1 LAAFL
6 AGCTARPERPLLERF
21 FEASRLRDRAAL
33 QHLSTVTF
41 EPHDQGIITAFD
53 VVGVTSEER
62 NGEIVNKNVTV
73 VAPVELSN
81 GQIEKKKL
89 IITMQKRD
97 KEWIV
102 TGVVAQDF
110 SPAAQGR

>member
-1 LAAFL
+1 
-6 AGCTARPERPLLERF
+6 
-21 FEASRLRDRAAL
+21 
-33 QHLSTVTF
+33 VIF

-62 NGEIVNKNVTV
+62 HGEIANKNVTV

-81 GQIEKKKL
+81 GQVEKKKL

-97 KEWIV
+97 NEWIV
-102 TGVVAQDF
+102 TGIVAQDF
-110 SPAAQGR
+110 RPAAQGP